1 MEILDRAQ
9 DWASHDPDPATALRL
24 QASIDSARAGDH
36 DALVEVRSA
45 MAGPLQFGTAGL
57 RGEIGPGESRMN
69 QAVVI
74 RATAGLCAFL
84 RSATERTPRVVVGCD
99 ARHGSVEFARAAA
112 RVISATGCVAL
123 VLPEENPTPLTAFAV
138 RHYDADAG
146 IMVTASH
153 NPAKDNGYKVYLGG
167 SVVPEAEQGTQ
178 IVPPYDA
185 QIAAAIEAAPAAGVI
200 AQDEA
205 RIEQIDPRDE
215 YVAVASRLGRGGAE
229 KTDLKITLT
238 AMHGVGGALTQRV
251 LHEAGF
257 KQVSLVAE
265 QADPDPD
272 FPTVSFPN
280 PEEPG
285 ALDLAIAQA
294 NKDKSDLIIAVD
306 PDADRCAIAV
316 PDMSSANGWRQLS
329 GDETG
334 SLLGEYIAS
343 FAPEG
348 STLANSIVSSRLL
361 AAIASSH
368 GLNHQHTL
376 TGFKWIA
383 RAPRIAFGY
392 EEAIGYCVDPAHV
405 RDKDGMS
412 ASVLIASLFAQLKA
426 EGRSALD
433 ELDRIARIYGLYVTM
448 PLTFRVENL
457 ALIAQG
463 METLR
468 SAPPATLAGSKVT
481 TVADLSDGYNGLP
494 PTDALLVETEARDRV
509 IARPSGTEPK
519 LKCYLEVILDTPGG
533 GEVPWDEARARLET
547 IKQEFAL
554 AIGI

>member
-257 KQVSLVAE
+257 TQVSLVAE

>member
-257 KQVSLVAE
+257 TQVSLVAE

-509 IARPSGTEPK
+509 IVRPSGTEPK

>member
-167 SVVPEAEQGTQ
+167 SVVPETEQGTQ

-251 LHEAGF
+251 LYEAGF
-257 KQVSLVAE
+257 TQVSLVAE

-412 ASVLIASLFAQLKA
+412 ASVLIASLFAQLKS

-509 IARPSGTEPK
+509 IVRPSGTEPK
-519 LKCYLEVILDTPGG
+519 LKCYLEVILDVPAGK
-533 GEVPWDEARARLET
+533 EVPWDEARARLET

-554 AIGI
+554 VIGI

>member
-84 RSATERTPRVVVGCD
+84 RSATERTPRVVIGCD

-146 IMVTASH
+146 IMITASH

-257 KQVSLVAE
+257 TQVSLIAE

-334 SLLGEYIAS
+334 ALLGEYIAS

-433 ELDRIARIYGLYVTM
+433 ELDRIARTYGLYVTM

-468 SAPPATLAGSKVT
+468 SAPPARLAGSKVT

-519 LKCYLEVILDTPGG
+519 LKCYLEVILDAPGG

-554 AIGI
+554 VIGI